1 MLKALAEPLLSIK
14 MKGGYLPM
22 ESRILWEKEME
33 KALER
38 ARTEG
43 KPVLLFF
50 HNPA

>member
-1 MLKALAEPLLSIK
+1 
-14 MKGGYLPM
+14 M
-22 ESRILWEKEME
+22 ENRVPWEKERE